1 LANPILAIHL
11 AFPFDKVV
19 PSWAIKVARKP
30 MPQKSH
36 SPLGK
41 EKDFIEDLKILE
53 IHPYLP

>member
-1 LANPILAIHL
+1 LAIHL